1 MVCGCGGLSFP
12 PRGLIRVFAGR
23 GESRSPPPPFPSGSS
38 RFLSNTKGSGKHDP
52 THLSSGRTLPWG
64 EGTIKVEKGRP
75 KVPGKVRVQFC
86 HFWAPSIQK
95 YMAGNGKTCFGAP
108 GCQRARPAPQV
119 GRRPRTTLAG
129 VHAAGGRASAR
140 TFAALRGGSR
150 IFRHVFCM
158 EGAAKQKWQN

>member
-1 MVCGCGGLSFP
+1 M
-12 PRGLIRVFAGR
+12 RIWRQR
-23 GESRSPPPPFPSGSS
+23 RDHTPS
-38 RFLSNTKGSGKHDP
+38 
-52 THLSSGRTLPWG
+52 
-64 EGTIKVEKGRP
+64 KVKVDKGRP

-95 YMAGNGKTCFGAP
+95 YMAENGKTCFGAP

-150 IFRHVFCM
+150 IFRHLFCM

>member
-1 MVCGCGGLSFP
+1 MFCP
-12 PRGLIRVFAGR
+12 AEHARWTGR
-23 GESRSPPPPFPSGSS
+23 PKVESS
-38 RFLSNTKGSGKHDP
+38 RQKASGERDP
-52 THLSSGRTLPWG
+52 DFG
-64 EGTIKVEKGRP
+64 GTQSDQAVPHPQVDKGRP

-95 YMAGNGKTCFGAP
+95 YMAENGKTCFGAP

-140 TFAALRGGSR
+140 TFAALRGGSK
-150 IFRHVFCM
+150 ISRHVFCM
-158 EGAAKQKWQN
+158 KGPRNKGAQTRRWLKVRSSTKIPDPWVPVPG

>member
-1 MVCGCGGLSFP
+1 MCGIQIGEVLSLSTISVTKYG
-12 PRGLIRVFAGR
+12 RLKDAGQISGLIGFK
-23 GESRSPPPPFPSGSS
+23 
-38 RFLSNTKGSGKHDP
+38 FL
-52 THLSSGRTLPWG
+52 
-64 EGTIKVEKGRP
+64 IKVDKGRP

-95 YMAGNGKTCFGAP
+95 YMAENGKTCFGAP